1 MGGDKFAAMARAAES
16 TDTSSAP
23 RAPAHPPRR
32 DKLAALAASQATP
45 SSSGGAPQAGESRGN
60 SKLAA
65 MTAASSSAAAPAA
78 SNDANQKEAHAAR
91 LKERMSKRRQIFEN
105 LDRAED
111 LTCKLLELVHK
122 TTTALQDLSSAS
134 PDLAQLS
141 REYRKTLNE
150 IHPLLSADV
159 EDLIRPYQNHST
171 ETHQS
176 MYAARV
182 EMRLAKERTH
192 VLKALTE
199 LEREQRAAPPGP
211 VESISSAT
219 TTNKRPREE

>member
-1 MGGDKFAAMARAAES
+1 M
-16 TDTSSAP
+16 TSSA
-23 RAPAHPPRR
+23 
-32 DKLAALAASQATP
+32 
-45 SSSGGAPQAGESRGN
+45 
-60 SKLAA
+60 
-65 MTAASSSAAAPAA
+65 AA
-78 SNDANQKEAHAAR
+78 SNDASQKAAHAAK

-105 LDRAED
+105 LDHAED

-122 TTTALQDLSSAS
+122 TTSALQDLSSAS
-134 PDLAQLS
+134 PDLAHLS

-150 IHPLLSADV
+150 IHPLLSTDV
-159 EDLIRPYQNHST
+159 EDLVRPYQNHST

-182 EMRLAKERTH
+182 EMRIAKERTH

-211 VESISSAT
+211 VDSTSSPAVTVTTTAPATTTTT